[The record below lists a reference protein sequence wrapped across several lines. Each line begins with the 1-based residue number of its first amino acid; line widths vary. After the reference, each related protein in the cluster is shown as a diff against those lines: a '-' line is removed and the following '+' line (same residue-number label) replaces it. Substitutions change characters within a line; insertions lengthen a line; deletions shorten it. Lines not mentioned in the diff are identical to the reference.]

1 MSTVSMKSL
10 LEAGVHFGHQTR
22 RWNPKMAKY
31 IFTARNGIYIIDL
44 QKTTKLLDEACDFV
58 KSVVREGKPILF
70 VSTKRQAQD
79 IIKQEAERCGM
90 FYVNYRWLGGMMTNN
105 ITIEQRIVRLKD
117 LDDLIESGKIESYP
131 KKEAAKLKKEREK
144 LDRALGGIKDM
155 KGMPGALF
163 VIDPHKEAIAVAEAR
178 KMNIPVVSVVDT
190 NCDPDNI
197 DYVIPGNDDAIRA
210 VKLVTGLIAD
220 SVLEALEGKSFD
232 DVSETA
238 EVQAALSEGEAPE
251 QQASSPSSEAPVAEA
266 TAEVSADEDK
276 MVIA

>member
-1 MSTVSMKSL
+1 MSMVSMKSL

-44 QKTTKLLDEACDFV
+44 QKTTKLLDEACDFI

-90 FYVNYRWLGGMMTNN
+90 YFVNYRWLGGMLTNYV
-105 ITIEQRIVRLKD
+105 TIEKRINRLKE
-117 LDDLIESGKIESYP
+117 LNDLIDSGKIESYP
-131 KKEAAKLKKEREK
+131 KKEASKMKKEREK

-163 VIDPHKEAIAVAEAR
+163 IIDPHKEAIAVAEA
-178 KMNIPVVSVVDT
+178 KKIGIPIVSVVDT

-197 DYVIPGNDDAIRA
+197 DFVIPGNDDAIRA
-210 VKLVTGLIAD
+210 VKLVTSLIAD
-220 SVLEALEGKSFD
+220 SVLESLEGKSFET
-232 DVSETA
+232 VSETA
-238 EVQAALSEGEAPE
+238 EVETVMAEGEIDMA
-251 QQASSPSSEAPVAEA
+251 AAIAVTVNSEDA
-266 TAEVSADEDK
+266 EDK
-276 MVIA
+276 LVID

>member
-1 MSTVSMKSL
+1 MKSL

-44 QKTTKLLDEACDFV
+44 QKTTKLLDEACDFI

-90 FYVNYRWLGGMMTNN
+90 YFVNYRWLGGMLTNYV
-105 ITIEQRIVRLKD
+105 TIEKRINRLKE
-117 LDDLIESGKIESYP
+117 LNDLIDSGKIESYP
-131 KKEAAKLKKEREK
+131 KKEASKMKKEREK

-163 VIDPHKEAIAVAEAR
+163 IIDPHKEAIAVAEA
-178 KMNIPVVSVVDT
+178 KKIGIPIVSVVDT

-197 DYVIPGNDDAIRA
+197 DFVIPGNDDAIRA
-210 VKLVTGLIAD
+210 VKLVTSLIAD
-220 SVLEALEGKSFD
+220 SVLESLEGKSFET
-232 DVSETA
+232 VSETA
-238 EVQAALSEGEAPE
+238 EVKTEMADGEIDM
-251 QQASSPSSEAPVAEA
+251 A
-266 TAEVSADEDK
+266 TAIAATVNSEDVEDK
-276 MVIA
+276 LVID

>member
-1 MSTVSMKSL
+1 MKSL

-44 QKTTKLLDEACDFV
+44 QKTTKLLDEACDFI

-90 FYVNYRWLGGMMTNN
+90 YFVNYRWLGGMLTNYV
-105 ITIEQRIVRLKD
+105 TIEKRINRLKE
-117 LDDLIESGKIESYP
+117 LNDLIDSGKIESYP
-131 KKEAAKLKKEREK
+131 KKEASKMKKEREK

-163 VIDPHKEAIAVAEAR
+163 IIDPHKEAIAVAEA
-178 KMNIPVVSVVDT
+178 KKIGIPIVSVVDT

-197 DYVIPGNDDAIRA
+197 DFVIPGNDDAIRA
-210 VKLVTGLIAD
+210 VKLVTSLIAD
-220 SVLEALEGKSFD
+220 SVLESLEGKSFET
-232 DVSETA
+232 VSETA
-238 EVQAALSEGEAPE
+238 EVKTEMADGDIDMAAAIAVTVNSEDA
-251 QQASSPSSEAPVAEA
+251 
-266 TAEVSADEDK
+266 EDK
-276 MVIA
+276 LVID

>member
-1 MSTVSMKSL
+1 MSMVSMKSL

-44 QKTTKLLDEACDFV
+44 QKTTKLLDEACDFI
-58 KSVVREGKPILF
+58 KSVAREGKPLLF

-90 FYVNYRWLGGMMTNN
+90 YFVNYRWLGGMLTNYV
-105 ITIEQRIVRLKD
+105 TIEKRINRLKE
-117 LDDLIESGKIESYP
+117 LNDLIDSGKIESYP
-131 KKEAAKLKKEREK
+131 KKEASKMKKEREK

-163 VIDPHKEAIAVAEAR
+163 IIDPHKEAIAVAEA
-178 KMNIPVVSVVDT
+178 KKLGIPIVSVVDT

-197 DYVIPGNDDAIRA
+197 DFVIPGNDDAIRA
-210 VKLVTGLIAD
+210 VKLVTSLIAD
-220 SVLEALEGKSFD
+220 SVLEALEGKSL
-232 DVSETA
+232 DVASETA
-238 EVQAALSEGEAPE
+238 EV
-251 QQASSPSSEAPVAEA
+251 VAEMA
-266 TAEVSADEDK
+266 GGEINVAAAVSTVEGADNADDK
-276 MVIA
+276 LVID

>member
-1 MSTVSMKSL
+1 MSMVSMKSL

-44 QKTTKLLDEACDFV
+44 QKTTKLLDEACDFI
-58 KSVVREGKPILF
+58 KSVVREGKPLLF

-90 FYVNYRWLGGMMTNN
+90 YFVNYRWLGGMLTNYV
-105 ITIEQRIVRLKD
+105 TIEKRIKRLKE
-117 LDDLIESGKIESYP
+117 LNELIDSGKIESYP
-131 KKEAAKLKKEREK
+131 KKEASKMKKECEK
-144 LDRALGGIKDM
+144 LDRALGGIKNM

-178 KMNIPVVSVVDT
+178 KMGIPIVSVVDT

-197 DYVIPGNDDAIRA
+197 DFVIPGNDDAIRA
-210 VKLVTGLIAD
+210 VKLVTGIIAD
-220 SVLEALEGKSFD
+220 AVLEALEGKSFD
-232 DVSETA
+232 RVSEEA
-238 EVQAALSEGEAPE
+238 ETREGMTDGE
-251 QQASSPSSEAPVAEA
+251 VDMA
-266 TAEVSADEDK
+266 TALGAVDTIEDADDK
-276 MVIA
+276 LVID